1 MKKKLLFMM
10 INMNIGGT
18 EKALLSMLSQIDS
31 TKYDVTILMLEE
43 YGGFLDSIPSW
54 IQIKYVNE
62 FPQFKHILRTPL
74 HLIAIDYFKNRKYL
88 EGLKYLHFY
97 AMTKLYRNPIIFF
110 NHLLESCKNIE
121 DEYDV
126 AVAYAGPMDFISYYV
141 LNKIKANKK
150 VQWIHFDITKI
161 GFNISFVKKIY
172 PMFDRIFVV
181 SKEGKEKLSHVVP
194 SIADK
199 VEVFH
204 NIISREQILLQSR
217 LHDGFLD
224 DYDGLRILTVGRL
237 DYIKGQDLCVEALR
251 LLKQEGY
258 NIKWYCVG
266 EGNFRSQLQRL
277 IKKYGLE
284 DEFILL
290 GSTTNPYPYMA
301 QCDLYV
307 QSSRHEGYCITLAEA
322 KIFNKS
328 IISTDFMGAKE
339 QLITYHSA
347 KIVEAKACDLY
358 QAIKQIIDTK
368 NLESNHFSYEEQEEN
383 QLGLLY
389 ELTT

>member
-1 MKKKLLFMM
+1 MKNKIIFMM

-31 TKYDVTILMLEE
+31 TEYEVTILMLEE

-62 FPQFKHILRTPL
+62 FPKFKHILRTPL
-74 HLIAIDYFKNRKYL
+74 HVIAIDYFKNKKYL
-88 EGLKYLHFY
+88 EGLKYLYFY
-97 AMTKLYRNPIIFF
+97 AMTKLYRNPIVFF
-110 NHLLESCKNIE
+110 NHILKSFETIK

-126 AVAYAGPMDFISYYV
+126 AVAYAGPMDFISYFV
-141 LNKIKANKK
+141 LNKIQAKK
-150 VQWIHFDITKI
+150 KIQWIHFDITKI

-181 SKEGKEKLSHVVP
+181 SKEGKEKLCQVVP

-199 VEVFH
+199 IEVFH
-204 NIISREQILLQSR
+204 NIISKEQILLQSR
-217 LHDGFLD
+217 LHAGFLD
-224 DYDGLRILTVGRL
+224 GYDGLKILTVGRL
-237 DYIKGQDLCVEALR
+237 DYIKGQDLCVKTLR
-251 LLKQEGY
+251 LLKEEGY
-258 NIKWYCVG
+258 NVKWYCVG
-266 EGNFRSQLQRL
+266 EGNFRSELQLL
-277 IKKYGLE
+277 IKKYELE
-284 DEFILL
+284 GDFILL
-290 GSTTNPYPYMA
+290 GATTNPYPYMA

-322 KIFNKS
+322 KIFNKP
-328 IISTDFMGAKE
+328 IISTDFTGAKE

-358 QAIKQIIDTK
+358 QAIKQSIDTK
-368 NLESNHFSYEEQEEN
+368 NLESNHFSSEEQEEN
-383 QLGLLY
+383 QLSLLY

>member
-31 TKYDVTILMLEE
+31 TEYEVTILMLEE

-62 FPQFKHILRTPL
+62 FPKFKHILRTPL
-74 HLIAIDYFKNRKYL
+74 HLIAIDYFKNKKYL
-88 EGLKYLHFY
+88 EGLKYLYFY
-97 AMTKLYRNPIIFF
+97 AMTKLYRNSIVFF

-181 SKEGKEKLSHVVP
+181 SKEGKEKLSQVVP

-204 NIISREQILLQSR
+204 NIISKEQILLQSR

-266 EGNFRSQLQRL
+266 EGNFRSELQLL
-277 IKKYGLE
+277 IKKYELE
-284 DEFILL
+284 GDFILL
-290 GSTTNPYPYMA
+290 GATTNPYPYMA

-322 KIFNKS
+322 KIFNKP
-328 IISTDFMGAKE
+328 IISTDFTGAKE

-368 NLESNHFSYEEQEEN
+368 NLESNHFSSEEQEKN
-383 QLGLLY
+383 QLSLLY

>member
-18 EKALLSMLSQIDS
+18 EKALLSMLSEIDS
-31 TKYDVTILMLEE
+31 TEYEVTILMLEE
-43 YGGFLDSIPSW
+43 YGGFSHSIPSW
-54 IQIKYVNE
+54 IEIKYVKE
-62 FPQFKHILRTPL
+62 FPNFKHILTMPL
-74 HLIAIDYFKNRKYL
+74 HLIASDYFKNKKYL
-88 EGLKYLHFY
+88 EGLKYLYFY
-97 AMTKLYRNPIIFF
+97 TVTKLHRNPIVFLNHIFKSF
-110 NHLLESCKNIE
+110 EIIK

-181 SKEGKEKLSHVVP
+181 SKEGKEKLCQVVP
-194 SIADK
+194 IIADK

-204 NIISREQILLQSR
+204 NIISKEQILLQSR
-217 LHDGFLD
+217 LHDGFSD
-224 DYDGLRILTVGRL
+224 GYDGLRILTVGRL
-237 DYIKGQDLCVEALR
+237 DYIKGQDLCVKTLR
-251 LLKQEGY
+251 LLKEEGY
-258 NIKWYCVG
+258 NVKWYCVG
-266 EGNFRSQLQRL
+266 DGSFRSELQIL
-277 IKKYGLE
+277 IKNYELE
-284 DEFILL
+284 DDFILL
-290 GSTTNPYPYMA
+290 GATTNPYPYMA

-307 QSSRHEGYCITLAEA
+307 QSSRHEGYCITLAET
-322 KIFNKS
+322 KVFNKP
-328 IISTDFMGAKE
+328 IISTDFTGAKE

-358 QAIKQIIDTK
+358 HAITQLIDTK
-368 NLESNHFSYEEQEEN
+368 NLESNHFSSEEQEEN
-383 QLGLLY
+383 QLSLLY

>member
-31 TKYDVTILMLEE
+31 TEYEVTILMLEE

-62 FPQFKHILRTPL
+62 FPKFKHILRTPL
-74 HLIAIDYFKNRKYL
+74 HLIAIDYFKNKKYL
-88 EGLKYLHFY
+88 EGLKYLYFY
-97 AMTKLYRNPIIFF
+97 AMTKLYRNSIVFF

-181 SKEGKEKLSHVVP
+181 SKEGKEKLSQVVP

-204 NIISREQILLQSR
+204 NIISKEQILLQSR
-217 LHDGFLD
+217 LHDGFSD
-224 DYDGLRILTVGRL
+224 GYDGLRILTVGRL
-237 DYIKGQDLCVEALR
+237 DYIKGQDLCVKTLR
-251 LLKQEGY
+251 LLKEEGY
-258 NIKWYCVG
+258 NVKWYCVG
-266 EGNFRSQLQRL
+266 DGSFRSELQIL
-277 IKKYGLE
+277 IKNYELE
-284 DEFILL
+284 DDFILL
-290 GSTTNPYPYMA
+290 GATTNPYPYMA

-322 KIFNKS
+322 KVFNKP
-328 IISTDFMGAKE
+328 IISTDFTGAKE

-358 QAIKQIIDTK
+358 HAITQLIDTK
-368 NLESNHFSYEEQEEN
+368 NLESNHFSSEEQEEN
-383 QLGLLY
+383 QLSLLY

>member
-1 MKKKLLFMM
+1 MKKLLFMM

-31 TKYDVTILMLEE
+31 TEYEVTILMLEE
-43 YGGFLDSIPSW
+43 YGGFLDFIPSW
-54 IQIKYVNE
+54 IHIKYVNE
-62 FPQFKHILRTPL
+62 FPKFKHILRMPL
-74 HLIAIDYFKNRKYL
+74 HLMAIDHFKNKKYL
-88 EGLKYLHFY
+88 EGLKYLYFY
-97 AMTKLYRNPIIFF
+97 TVTKLHRNPIVFF
-110 NHLLESCKNIE
+110 NHILKSFETIK

-126 AVAYAGPMDFISYYV
+126 AVAYAGPMDFISYFV
-141 LNKIKANKK
+141 LNKIQAKK
-150 VQWIHFDITKI
+150 KIQWIHFDITKI

-181 SKEGKEKLSHVVP
+181 SKEGKEKLCQVVP

-199 VEVFH
+199 IEVFH

-322 KIFNKS
+322 KIFNKP
-328 IISTDFMGAKE
+328 IISTDFTGAKE

-368 NLESNHFSYEEQEEN
+368 NLESNHFSSEEQEEN
-383 QLGLLY
+383 QLSLLY

>member
-1 MKKKLLFMM
+1 MKRIVFMM

-18 EKALLSMLSQIDS
+18 EKALLSMLEEINPAE
-31 TKYDVTILMLEE
+31 YDVTILMLEE
-43 YGGFLDSIPSW
+43 YGGFLESIPSW
-54 IQIKYVNE
+54 VQVRYVNE
-62 FPQFKHILRTPL
+62 FPKFKHNLRTPL
-74 HLIAIDYFKNRKYL
+74 HFTAIHSLQAGRYL
-88 EGLKYLHFY
+88 EGVKYLYFY
-97 AMTKLYRNPIIFF
+97 AMIKLHRTPICFF
-110 NHLLESCKNIE
+110 KYILKFLKDIE

-126 AVAYAGPMDFISYYV
+126 AVAYAGPMDFISYFV
-141 LNKIKANKK
+141 LNKIQAKK
-150 VQWIHFDITKI
+150 KIQWIHFDITKI
-161 GFNISFVKKIY
+161 GFNVSFVKKIY
-172 PMFDRIFVV
+172 PKFDRIFVV
-181 SKEGKEKLSHVVP
+181 SKEGKEKLCQVVP

-204 NIISREQILLQSR
+204 NIISKEQILLQSR

-224 DYDGLRILTVGRL
+224 GYDGLRILTVGRL
-237 DYIKGQDLCVEALR
+237 DYIKGQDLCVETLR
-251 LLKQEGY
+251 LLKEEGY
-258 NIKWYCVG
+258 NVKWYCVG
-266 EGNFRSQLQRL
+266 DGSFRSEVQQL

-284 DEFILL
+284 EEFILL

-328 IISTDFMGAKE
+328 IISTDFTGAKE

-347 KIVEAKACDLY
+347 KIVEAEACDLY